1 MTEGNALGPIPKRKT
16 VRPVSLALR
25 PAQVDALN
33 YVAAENQYDS
43 LAKAARHVIDAYFA
57 GRLYRG
63 DLPPDVDEK
72 LRDDFHAHDLATT
85 PED

>member
-1 MTEGNALGPIPKRKT
+1 MTEGNALGPIPKKKT

-43 LAKAARHVIDAYFA
+43 LAKAARHVIDEYFI
-57 GRLYRG
+57 GRLNAG
-63 DLPPDVDEK
+63 DLPADVADK
-72 LRDDFHAHDLATT
+72 VRDDIAGNPTA
-85 PED
+85 